1 MVAVLYVM
9 GVESIKQFTLPLM
22 AGIIAGGYSSV
33 CIAGTI
39 WYMLSKKK
47 AKKAKIT
54 KVVFDR
60 GGYLYHG
67 RVQAL
72 AEAARE
78 NGLEF

>member
-39 WYMLSKKK
+39 WYILSGKRKR
-47 AKKAKIT
+47 A
-54 KVVFDR
+54 
-60 GGYLYHG
+60 
-67 RVQAL
+67 
-72 AEAARE
+72 
-78 NGLEF
+78 